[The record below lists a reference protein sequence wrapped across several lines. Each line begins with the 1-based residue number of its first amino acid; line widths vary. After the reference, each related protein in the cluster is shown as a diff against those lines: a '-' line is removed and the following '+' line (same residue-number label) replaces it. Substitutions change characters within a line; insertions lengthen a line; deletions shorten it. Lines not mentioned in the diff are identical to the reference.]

1 MPDDSRVPDAGKL
14 HELLCKGRWYRSLP
28 PELQQHIL
36 AASRIRDFAKGEVI
50 ALEGAPPAGMSAV
63 LSGEVNLVR
72 QARQGDESLLF
83 ICEPGFWF
91 GEYAVLTSE
100 KTLVSAIA
108 RTRARLLILPKRE
121 FDRIVEQEPRYYRHF
136 AALGLTHAAAFL
148 KAFTHASS
156 LEPEARLRGQLAL
169 LSQLK
174 RNEDDVDT
182 PVELP
187 YSQSELASIIGVS
200 RQTIN
205 QLMQSLVAKGL
216 IQTGFRRVLVL
227 APQELLA
234 SL

>member
-1 MPDDSRVPDAGKL
+1 MPDDSKVPDAGKL

-28 PELQQHIL
+28 PELQQRIL

-50 ALEGAPPAGMSAV
+50 ALEGASPAGMSAV
-63 LSGEVNLVR
+63 LSGEVKLVR

-108 RTRARLLILPKRE
+108 KTRARLLILPKRE
-121 FDRIVEQEPRYYRHF
+121 FDCIVEAEPRYYRHF
-136 AALGLTHAAAFL
+136 AALGLKHAAAFL

-169 LSQLK
+169 LSLLK
-174 RNEDDVDT
+174 SNEDEVDA

-187 YSQSELASIIGVS
+187 YAQSELASIIGVS

-205 QLMQSLVAKGL
+205 GLMQTLAAKGL
-216 IQTGFRRVLVL
+216 IQTGFRRVRVL